1 MTATIRTIQKRYYRE
16 VITAA
21 IIFAVVFAFMGVNIA
36 HGALFTG
43 ERTLI
48 TSSIGSTNSN
58 QEHRIVIPAAW
69 ASGRTFIL
77 TLGANFTTD
86 GAGQVLNETDFDLAW
101 RSAAA
106 GTITEAYLQDTGTAT
121 ASSWGLNVVSNTRF
135 DFVVPG
141 DAISIPPINSTVY
154 IEIGGNATF
163 DGTGNTS
170 IINPAL
176 DGTPGVADIISID
189 FDYNG
194 AVDTGRSMI
203 ALIEGIAVSATV
215 AESLSASIAGTAAAT
230 CDTEF
235 DDFAGDNNVAPSAT
249 TVPFGT
255 VSVDEFYHGCQDIGV
270 ITNAANG
277 WSATAEANSQL
288 YFASGNTIPG
298 FAFDSGGVPAN
309 PTTAGVWG
317 TSNTYAFGYSCGDT
331 VGTVC
336 TPDFIQG
343 GVSEYRPFA
352 DRSLAT
358 PEAAAVFASNTAA
371 GNNTL
376 HIDYRLKVATTQTVG
391 TYNNIITYIITP
403 TF

>member
-1 MTATIRTIQKRYYRE
+1 MTATIKEIKKRYYRE

-21 IIFAVVFAFMGVNIA
+21 IIFAVVFAFMGVKIA

-48 TSSIGSTNSN
+48 TSSIPSTNHN
-58 QEHRIVIPAAW
+58 QEHRIVLPAAW
-69 ASGRTFIL
+69 ASGRTFLL

-86 GAGQVLNETDFDLAW
+86 GSGQALNETDFDLAW

-106 GTITEAYLQDTGTAT
+106 GTITEAYLNDTG
-121 ASSWGLNVVSNTRF
+121 ASAAGTWGLNVRSNTRF
-135 DFVVPG
+135 EFIVPG
-141 DAISIPPINSTVY
+141 DAISIPPINSTLY

-170 IINPAL
+170 LISPAKVAAA
-176 DGTPGVADIISID
+176 GTADIISID
-189 FDYNG
+189 FDYN
-194 AVDTGRSMI
+194 AAADTGRSMI
-203 ALIEGIAVSATV
+203 AIIEGIAVSATIS
-215 AESLSASIAGTAAAT
+215 ESLSASIAGESGAT

-235 DDFAGDNNVAPSAT
+235 DDFTDTNVVPSAT

-255 VSVDEFYHGCQDIGV
+255 VAVDTFYHGCQALGV
-270 ITNAANG
+270 VTNAANG
-277 WSATAEANSQL
+277 WIATASVNSQL
-288 YFASGNTIPG
+288 YGPSTVTIPG

-336 TPDFIQG
+336 LPDFIQG

-358 PEAAAVFASNTAA
+358 PEAAATFASATGA
-371 GNNTL
+371 GNSTL
-376 HIDYRLKVATTQTVG
+376 HIDYRLKVSTTQTVG